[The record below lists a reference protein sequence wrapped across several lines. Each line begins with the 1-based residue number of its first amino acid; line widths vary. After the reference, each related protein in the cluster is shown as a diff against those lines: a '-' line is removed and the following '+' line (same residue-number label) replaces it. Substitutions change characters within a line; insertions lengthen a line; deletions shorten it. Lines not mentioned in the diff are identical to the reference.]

1 MEKKKPTYTEAM
13 KRLEAIV
20 AKIES
25 GETDIDSLSAQLK
38 EAKGLIALCREK
50 LTRVETDVKNILDED
65 E

>member
-50 LTRVETDVKNILDED
+50 LTRVETDVKKILDED